1 MVNLSPAEY
10 ITQFDSNNL
19 PIPSTAWTLTSPNA
33 SVWGPSIT
41 TAGVLSLTTGATT
54 GDTVSF
60 IGLDGTVW
68 TPSIAN
74 TGVITVTQGSTI
86 SSSDSIATVV
96 DSNGVTW
103 VLYVD
108 DSGQVQVT
116 TATIFPTL
124 LRYPA
129 FVFSYTPASG
139 TDVCLIHSIRLGLN
153 NRRRSA

>member
-10 ITQFDSNNL
+10 ITQFDSNNI
-19 PIPSTAWTLTSPNA
+19 PTPSTNWTLTSPNA
-33 SVWGPSIT
+33 SIWGPSIT
-41 TAGVLSLTTGATT
+41 TAGILTMTTGATV

-68 TPSIAN
+68 TPSIDN
-74 TGVITVTQGSTI
+74 TGVITVTQGGTI
-86 SSSDSIATVV
+86 SSTDNVATVV
-96 DSNGVTW
+96 DSNNVTW

-116 TATIFPTL
+116 TAAILPTL

-129 FVFSYTPASG
+129 FTFSYTPASG

-153 NRRRSA
+153 TRRRSA